1 VNVTAQTLLVIAV
14 GGIVVI
20 GIVWSLLRG
29 KSSAPAPDNV
39 AQARQPIAERPT
51 ASPTVPATEST
62 SPAVDAMAGVHAIA
76 LDDERVAQTNVKAD
90 VGHMPLLMAASSEI
104 ARIGTEPRY
113 TPPRPSLLPQLL
125 EAVNDEQASLRTMA
139 RTLAQDP
146 ALTSNLL
153 RTANSALYRVS
164 STPIESIERA
174 AALVGTQGIR
184 AIIAQS
190 LVQPLAADQ
199 NLGRFGE
206 VMWEHSL
213 YSASAAEA
221 FAARAQDCDPFTAH
235 LLGLLHGLGSVA
247 VFRVMA
253 DAYAAQSILQPDGVT
268 IAQALDT
275 SAAVTA
281 KRIAANW
288 GLSERTQNAL
298 EAQSSAAP
306 TGDPSPLG
314 NALHFGR
321 LTGATIFLCR
331 RKQLDPPA
339 GRAVL
344 AANHYTEPHIDR
356 IWDRLVLA
364 YVTR

>member
-1 VNVTAQTLLVIAV
+1 MSVQVLL
-14 GGIVVI
+14 IVVV
-20 GIVWSLLRG
+20 GVIVLSVIIWSLSRR
-29 KSSAPAPDNV
+29 KPSPPAPENIAQVSAPVPE
-39 AQARQPIAERPT
+39 PPT
-51 ASPTVPATEST
+51 PPVPTTKST
-62 SPAVDAMAGVHAIA
+62 PPGVDAMAGVHAIA
-76 LDDERVAQTNVKAD
+76 LGDDRVAQANIKAD
-90 VGHMPLLMAASSEI
+90 VAHMPLLMTASSAI

-125 EAVNDEQASLRTMA
+125 EAVNDEAASLRTMA
-139 RTLAQDP
+139 RTLSQDP

-174 AALVGTQGIR
+174 AALIGTQGIR
-184 AIIAQS
+184 ALIAQS
-190 LVQPLAADQ
+190 LVQPLAGDL
-199 NLGRFGE
+199 NLGRFGAA
-206 VMWEHSL
+206 VWEHSL

-235 LLGLLHGLGSVA
+235 LLGLMHGLGSVA

-253 DAYAAQSILQPDGVT
+253 DAYAAQSVLQPDGVT

-288 GLSERTQNAL
+288 GLSDRTQNAL

-306 TGDPSPLG
+306 VGVASALG
-314 NALHFGR
+314 SALHFGR
-321 LTGATIFLCR
+321 LTGACIFLCR
-331 RKQLDPPA
+331 RKQLDISA

-344 AANHYTEPHIDR
+344 AANHYDGSQIDR